1 MAAFVTVAVEPHD
14 ALPEGAVARWKVAG
28 PARAVT
34 RVEYT
39 SDDGLE
45 GHWQVWAC
53 DAEGAL
59 RSAEAVLVDD
69 SSAGLSWLIHG
80 GTHGLRLQHDATGER
95 VAEAYVLLADEAD
108 LG

>member
-1 MAAFVTVAVEPHD
+1 MAAFVTVTVEPHD

-28 PARAVT
+28 PARLVT
-34 RVEYT
+34 RLAYT
-39 SDDGLE
+39 SDDGVE
-45 GHWQVWAC
+45 GLWQVWAC
-53 DAEGAL
+53 DDDGIL
-59 RSAEAVLVDD
+59 RPAEAVLVDD

-80 GTHGLRLQHDATGER
+80 GAHGLRLQHDATGER